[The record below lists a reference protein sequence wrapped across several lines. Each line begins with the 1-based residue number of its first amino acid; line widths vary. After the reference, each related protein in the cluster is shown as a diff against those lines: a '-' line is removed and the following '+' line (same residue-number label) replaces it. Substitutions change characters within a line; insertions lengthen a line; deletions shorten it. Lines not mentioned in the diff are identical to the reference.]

1 LEIFPQTLSS
11 NEIYSFL
18 TFFKDIL
25 PRKWQ
30 LMFTFCTAV
39 REATRERLQAEKL
52 KKDILNKFPQNVS
65 ITLEGTPQVTGFM
78 EVTVNG
84 KLVHS
89 KKNGD
94 GYVNTTEKL
103 EKIFAAIEA
112 SLSC

>member
-1 LEIFPQTLSS
+1 
-11 NEIYSFL
+11 
-18 TFFKDIL
+18 
-25 PRKWQ
+25 
-30 LMFTFCTAV
+30 LMFTFCTAEH
-39 REATRERLQAEKL
+39 EATGERCAEKL
-52 KKDILNKFPQNVS
+52 KKDILNKFSKNVN
-65 ITLEGTPQVTGFM
+65 ITLEGTPQVTGYM

-94 GYVNTTEKL
+94 GYVNTPEKL

>member
-1 LEIFPQTLSS
+1 MFWKAGNFSTNPFLQRDIFFSVHFNRS
-11 NEIYSFL
+11 
-18 TFFKDIL
+18 
-25 PRKWQ
+25 
-30 LMFTFCTAV
+30 V
-39 REATRERLQAEKL
+39 RLQEKGAEKL

>member
-1 LEIFPQTLSS
+1 LRSMRLQEKGVSCFCSKFFLS
-11 NEIYSFL
+11 
-18 TFFKDIL
+18 L
-25 PRKWQ
+25 PFN
-30 LMFTFCTAV
+30 LHG
-39 REATRERLQAEKL
+39 LQAEKL
-52 KKDILNKFPQNVS
+52 KKDILNKFPQNVN

-94 GYVNTTEKL
+94 GYVNTPEKL

>member
-1 LEIFPQTLSS
+1 MKFKK
-11 NEIYSFL
+11 NNDSFVHK
-18 TFFKDIL
+18 FFKDIL

-39 REATRERLQAEKL
+39 REATRERCIIFFL
-52 KKDILNKFPQNVS
+52 
-65 ITLEGTPQVTGFM
+65 TLEGTPQVTGFM

>member
-1 LEIFPQTLSS
+1 
-11 NEIYSFL
+11 
-18 TFFKDIL
+18 
-25 PRKWQ
+25 
-30 LMFTFCTAV
+30 MFTFCIAEH
-39 REATRERLQAEKL
+39 EATRERY
-52 KKDILNKFPQNVS
+52 ILNKFPQNVN

-94 GYVNTTEKL
+94 GYVNTPEKL

>member
-1 LEIFPQTLSS
+1 MQRLFQRSMRLQEKGVSCFCSKFFLS
-11 NEIYSFL
+11 
-18 TFFKDIL
+18 L
-25 PRKWQ
+25 PFN
-30 LMFTFCTAV
+30 LHG
-39 REATRERLQAEKL
+39 LQAEKL
-52 KKDILNKFPQNVS
+52 KKDILNKFPQNVN

-94 GYVNTTEKL
+94 GYVNTPEKL

>member
-1 LEIFPQTLSS
+1 LESWKFFHKPFPPTRYILFFDLFFDFD
-11 NEIYSFL
+11 NAI
-18 TFFKDIL
+18 TFS
-25 PRKWQ
+25 
-30 LMFTFCTAV
+30 AV

>member
-1 LEIFPQTLSS
+1 
-11 NEIYSFL
+11 
-18 TFFKDIL
+18 
-25 PRKWQ
+25 

>member
-1 LEIFPQTLSS
+1 MFWKAGNFSTNPFLQRDIFFSVHF
-11 NEIYSFL
+11 N
-18 TFFKDIL
+18 
-25 PRKWQ
+25 
-30 LMFTFCTAV
+30 
-39 REATRERLQAEKL
+39 AEKL